1 MGTTMTT
8 ADVAYI
14 RANYAPLEELCATRR
29 ETAADIR
36 ALIGTRLLPRAS
48 YVLPDETEMFPRDF
62 FALLDDAGEPEL
74 LRAEFERRYRG
85 NEPDEDWD
93 GYLSGVYG
101 VCLREVTPETITR
114 KGRLVA
120 RIEAMLAAPR
130 PHDAGWL
137 ARLRAAVDELDA
149 LERPFSPDYD
159 RTRFG
164 RPPSRDTLIS
174 APRRRYSELWA
185 AVTQE
190 A

>member
-1 MGTTMTT
+1 MATMTD
-8 ADVAYI
+8 ADVAYV
-14 RANYAPLEELCATRR
+14 RANYVTLGELCAGRA
-29 ETAADIR
+29 ETPVDVT
-36 ALIGTRLLPRAS
+36 ALIDQGLLPRPS
-48 YVLPDETEMFPRDF
+48 YVLPDGTAMFPRDF

-85 NEPDEDWD
+85 NELDEDWD

-114 KGRLVA
+114 KGRLVD

-130 PHDAGWL
+130 PDDAGWL
-137 ARLRAAVDELDA
+137 ARLRAAVNELDA

-164 RPPSRDTLIS
+164 RPPTRDTLIS